1 MEDFAAARLP
11 LSLAGKFQEA
21 LDACEGA
28 TKCETPA
35 VLAAPEIKRNVR
47 FDLPEASPLVVLP
60 SPPDQQHL
68 LPTKTGFSAW
78 ILGKKGWVGAVVGI
92 VLISLLAVL
101 AMYVRKRFIS
111 PLIFGDKKQVS
122 STTQQQQ
129 QPHAAKS
136 NGGGLPPPPVIPAFA
151 RRHVRF
157 QEERKA
163 KNTLSSSSNPPPP
176 LLPPEEETEEHE
188 EVPVVVKKQKKTK
201 NLPVIAA
208 EDDPG
213 FEPI

>member
-47 FDLPEASPLVVLP
+47 FDLPEVSPLAVLP
-60 SPPDQQHL
+60 SPDQQHL

-111 PLIFGDKKQVS
+111 PLIFGNKKEVS
-122 STTQQQQ
+122 STAQQQ

-136 NGGGLPPPPVIPAFA
+136 NSIGGGLPPPPVIPAFA

-163 KNTLSSSSNPPPP
+163 KNTSSNPPPP
-176 LLPPEEETEEHE
+176 SLVLPPEEETEEHE